1 MSDAAGN
8 GIVSDG
14 QGVLVGV
21 QPATPVPSNF
31 QQVRPDQAVS
41 QPIQVVD
48 QPQTNGNG
56 ARFTAEQLDAAR
68 REEKEKLY
76 PRLEEMSAQLKTLQD
91 EREAEA
97 AERARLAQ
105 EAEDARRAQEES
117 EMDLR
122 TLFERREQE
131 FNAQLAEIN
140 QRYETDR
147 AIFDRERSLQEAQQ
161 YRQAR
166 IEQESEFIFPEL
178 RDLVQGSTP
187 EEVDQ
192 AIEEMKQ
199 RSEMIFQ
206 NLQAAQQPAPFRGAA
221 MPSIPAVG
229 PMEQLPSYEQLTPED
244 IRAMDMDTYKRYREQ
259 LLNAT
264 SPRQRGRR

>member
-1 MSDAAGN
+1 VA
-8 GIVSDG
+8 
-14 QGVLVGV
+14 
-21 QPATPVPSNF
+21 SNF

-48 QPQTNGNG
+48 QAQVNGNG
-56 ARFTAEQLDAAR
+56 ARFTAEQLDEAR
-68 REEKEKLY
+68 RQEKEKLY
-76 PRLEEMSAQLKTLQD
+76 PRLEEMGAQLKALQD
-91 EREAEA
+91 ERAAELAQREAEI
-97 AERARLAQ
+97 AERDRLLK
-105 EAEDARRAQEES
+105 EKEEE

-122 TLFERREQE
+122 QLFERRESE
-131 FNAQLAEIN
+131 FTSQIEQLN

-147 AIFDRERSLQEAQQ
+147 AVFDRERALQEAAQ

-166 IEQESEFIFPEL
+166 IDQESEFIFPEL

-187 EEVDQ
+187 DEVDRS
-192 AIEEMKQ
+192 IEEMKT
-199 RSEMIFQ
+199 RSDMIFQ

-221 MPSIPAVG
+221 MPSVPPVG

-264 SPRQRGRR
+264 SPRQRRR

>member
-1 MSDAAGN
+1 VSDAAGN

-48 QPQTNGNG
+48 QPNGQAQ

-76 PRLEEMSAQLKTLQD
+76 PRLEEMGNQLKQLQD

-105 EAEDARRAQEES
+105 EAEDARRQQEES

-122 TLFERREQE
+122 QLFERREQE

-147 AIFDRERSLQEAQQ
+147 AIFDRERTLQEAQQ

-264 SPRQRGRR
+264 SPRQRRR